1 MHKIITI
8 TAASLMI
15 AGTLPAY
22 ASSDDVYCRQHADGP
37 RLSIR
42 DIAARVA
49 HMGYDV
55 RKVERDDGCYEVYA
69 TDTNGARF
77 EIKLHPVTGEVV
89 ERERK
94 S

>member
-1 MHKIITI
+1 MRKIITI
-8 TAASLMI
+8 TAASLMV
-15 AGTLPAY
+15 AGAFPAY
-22 ASSDDVYCRQHADGP
+22 ASSDDAYCRQQSDGERMSIQDITAKVAD
-37 RLSIR
+37 
-42 DIAARVA
+42 
-49 HMGYDV
+49 MGYDV
-55 RKVERDDGCYEVYA
+55 RKVESDDGCYEVYA